1 MSRCVAPNRFSSQSE
16 QRILSRLFWCPN
28 FSLHVYNYKL
38 CNGPPVITFFII
50 NQCNFQSNLVNWWTG
65 LFFSPAIIFRLDND
79 INTRMIFLQ
88 PPSFWTCQYWWSF
101 FWVFWKLL
109 ESICE
114 KNALFCGTRD
124 TGAAALLFW
133 LLGQKLLLVL
143 VLLVVA
149 WHEGDF
155 VKIKKMQS
163 PTLLRKA
170 YVKKHFFCVLFWIE
184 PFGLTGSTVLF
195 YVL

>member
-1 MSRCVAPNRFSSQSE
+1 M
-16 QRILSRLFWCPN
+16 
-28 FSLHVYNYKL
+28 
-38 CNGPPVITFFII
+38 
-50 NQCNFQSNLVNWWTG
+50 
-65 LFFSPAIIFRLDND
+65 FFSPAIIFRLDND
-79 INTRMIFLQ
+79 INTRMIFCSP
-88 PPSFWTCQYWWSF
+88 PPSELASIGGVF

-124 TGAAALLFW
+124 TGAAALLLW

-170 YVKKHFFCVLFWIE
+170 YVKKHFFCVLF
-184 PFGLTGSTVLF
+184 
-195 YVL
+195 